1 VIPIASPLHPSI
13 ENLAPTWGHLDMA
26 EQKIEKDGED
36 RAAQPK
42 QERGALVMTLVT
54 VAIIAVVGAPCFCY
68 FGIGLFHGVHVLQ
81 TGQQVNP
88 ARQPIRK
95 KQQKR
100 DPKYNRTFDRQ
111 PSGQPAGQ
119 EKRESPTIP

>member
-1 VIPIASPLHPSI
+1 MPEMSEQESPK
-13 ENLAPTWGHLDMA
+13 G
-26 EQKIEKDGED
+26 GEA
-36 RAAQPK
+36 RAAEPK

-100 DPKYNRTFDRQ
+100 DPKYNRTFDKQ
-111 PSGQPAGQ
+111 PSGQLGGV
-119 EKRESPTIP
+119 ENRESPKIPRGE